1 MDIRQRLAV
10 YGVTGV
16 LAASAALI
24 GTHEGEVRRTYLDP
38 IGIPTY
44 CFGQTGPGAT
54 PGKTFTA
61 QECTAALARS
71 VRAAESAL
79 QKCTG
84 RLPDGPRIA
93 FTSLTYNV
101 GSTAVCKSNAARLLR
116 SGDYTGA
123 CSELS
128 KWVYAGGKK
137 LPGLVRRRAEEKA
150 VCLKGLHEYS

>member
-1 MDIRQRLAV
+1 MDIKQRLAA
-10 YGVTGV
+10 YGVAGV

-24 GTHEGEVRRTYLDP
+24 GKHEGEVRRTYLDP

-71 VRAAESAL
+71 VKSAETAL
-79 QKCTG
+79 LKCTG
-84 RLPDGPRIA
+84 SLPDGPRIA
-93 FTSLTYNV
+93 FTSLVYNV

-116 SGDYTGA
+116 SGAYTAA
-123 CSELS
+123 CNELP
-128 KWVYAGGKK
+128 KWVYAGGKR
-137 LPGLVRRRAEEKA
+137 LPGLVTRRAEEKA
-150 VCLKGLHEYS
+150 VCLKGLK